1 MGTATVVVFKTG
13 TREVLAAVPIG
24 AGLAI
29 CQNDVDFQVFKGTE
43 PVFCETPNG
52 IILAKNKFI
61 INPWRKD
68 DEE

>member
-1 MGTATVVVFKTG
+1 MATVVVYKAG

-24 AGLAI
+24 TGLAI
-29 CQNDVDFQVFKGTE
+29 CQKDVDFQVFKGSE

-52 IILAKNKFI
+52 ITLAENKII